1 MFKYSIKSLLS
12 KKTVSILFVISIC
25 IALSISMLSIN
36 ISAQIE
42 EGFYQVDKKYDII
55 IGPKGSSTQ
64 LVMSSLFFSD
74 DTLGTIDRNY
84 LDSIKEKYEVTN
96 IVPLA
101 MADSYK
107 GNRIVG
113 TTTDLLND
121 YRLKSGKLFKEDY
134 EVVVGYNIA
143 NMYSLSIGD
152 KLITSHG
159 TSNYA
164 EKHESSPYILVGILD
179 KTNTAYDNTLFTS
192 IDSVWNAHDDHTHE
206 NEDKS
211 QNEENNGHLED
222 EEHLDEESEDSMG
235 YTSILIKTGNLATAN
250 KIETSLS
257 EDVNIQA
264 VNTTKIL
271 RKLVG
276 NIDMSKQV
284 ALLLCGIIVVLA
296 SLLTCIMSFL
306 MLINCKKDIKLLKFL
321 GMKNSKIYK
330 YVVGQVIILIGISIT
345 ISLLINRIAL
355 TLVNNISSSL
365 GIVLDLT
372 KAYPKEF
379 YIIFVYVGVII
390 LSTVIYSYIRV
401 KKEK

>member
-1 MFKYSIKSLLS
+1 MFRYSIKSLLS
-12 KKTVSILFVISIC
+12 KKTVSILFIISIC
-25 IALSISMLSIN
+25 IAISISMLSIN
-36 ISAQIE
+36 ISSQID

-55 IGPKGSSTQ
+55 VGPKGSSTQ

-74 DTLGTIDRNY
+74 DPLGTIDTDY
-84 LDSIKEKYEVTN
+84 LDNIMDEYEVTT

-121 YRLKSGKLFKEDY
+121 YSLKSGELFKEDY

-143 NMYSLSIGD
+143 TSYNLSIGD
-152 KLITSHG
+152 EITTSHG

-164 EKHESSPYILVGILD
+164 EEHTSSPYILVGILD
-179 KTNTAYDNTLFTS
+179 KTNTSYDNTLFTS
-192 IDSVWNAHDDHTHE
+192 INSVWNAHD
-206 NEDKS
+206 
-211 QNEENNGHLED
+211 
-222 EEHLDEESEDSMG
+222 EEHIHSEEEEYSHKGDDHNMG
-235 YTSILIKTGNLATAN
+235 YTSILVKTESLATAN

-257 EDVNIQA
+257 EDVDVQA

-296 SLLTCIMSFL
+296 SLLTCVMSFL
-306 MLINCKKDIKLLKFL
+306 MLVNSKNDIKLLKFL
-321 GMKNSKIYK
+321 GMNKSKIYS
-330 YVVGQVIILIGISIT
+330 YVLGQVIILIAVSIT
-345 ISLLINRIAL
+345 ISLLINRVAL
-355 TLVNNISSSL
+355 SLVNNISSSL

-372 KAYPKEF
+372 KVYPTEF
-379 YIIFVYVGVII
+379 YIVFIYVGVII
-390 LSTVIYSYIRV
+390 VSTLIYSYIRV

>member
-1 MFKYSIKSLLS
+1 MFRYSIKSLLS
-12 KKTVSILFVISIC
+12 KKTVSILFIISIC
-25 IALSISMLSIN
+25 IAISISMLSIN
-36 ISAQIE
+36 ISSQID
-42 EGFYQVDKKYDII
+42 EGFYHVDKKYDII
-55 IGPKGSSTQ
+55 VGPKGSSTQ

-74 DTLGTIDRNY
+74 DPLGTIDTDY
-84 LDSIKEKYEVTN
+84 LDNIMDEYEVTT

-121 YRLKSGKLFKEDY
+121 YSLKSGELFKEDY

-143 NMYSLSIGD
+143 TSYNLSIGD
-152 KLITSHG
+152 EITTSHG

-164 EKHESSPYILVGILD
+164 EEHTSSPYILVGILD
-179 KTNTAYDNTLFTS
+179 KTNTSYDNTLFTS
-192 IDSVWNAHDDHTHE
+192 INSVWNAHD
-206 NEDKS
+206 
-211 QNEENNGHLED
+211 
-222 EEHLDEESEDSMG
+222 EEHIHSEEEEYSHEGDDHNMG
-235 YTSILIKTGNLATAN
+235 YTSILVKTGSLATAN

-257 EDVNIQA
+257 EDVDVQA

-296 SLLTCIMSFL
+296 SLLTCVMSFL
-306 MLINCKKDIKLLKFL
+306 MLVNSKNDIKLLKFL
-321 GMKNSKIYK
+321 GMNKSKIYS
-330 YVVGQVIILIGISIT
+330 YVLGQVIILIAVSIT
-345 ISLLINRIAL
+345 ISLLINRVAL
-355 TLVNNISSSL
+355 SLVNNISSSL

-372 KAYPKEF
+372 KVYPTEF
-379 YIIFVYVGVII
+379 YIVFIYVGVII
-390 LSTVIYSYIRV
+390 VSTLIYSYIRV

>member
-1 MFKYSIKSLLS
+1 MFRYSIKSLLS
-12 KKTVSILFVISIC
+12 KKTVSILFIISIC
-25 IALSISMLSIN
+25 IAISISMLSIN
-36 ISAQIE
+36 ISSQID

-55 IGPKGSSTQ
+55 VGPKGSSTQ

-74 DTLGTIDRNY
+74 DPLGTIDTDY
-84 LDSIKEKYEVTN
+84 LDNIMDEYEVTT

-121 YRLKSGKLFKEDY
+121 YSLKSGELFKEDY

-143 NMYSLSIGD
+143 TSYNLSIGD
-152 KLITSHG
+152 EITTSHG

-164 EKHESSPYILVGILD
+164 EEHTSSPYILVGILD
-179 KTNTAYDNTLFTS
+179 KTNTSYDNTLFTS
-192 IDSVWNAHDDHTHE
+192 INSVWNAHD
-206 NEDKS
+206 
-211 QNEENNGHLED
+211 
-222 EEHLDEESEDSMG
+222 EEHIHSEEEEYSHEGDDHNMG
-235 YTSILIKTGNLATAN
+235 YTSILVKTESLATAN

-257 EDVNIQA
+257 EDVDVQA

-296 SLLTCIMSFL
+296 SLLTCVMSFL
-306 MLINCKKDIKLLKFL
+306 MLVNSKNDIKLLKFL
-321 GMKNSKIYK
+321 GMNKSKIYS
-330 YVVGQVIILIGISIT
+330 YVLGQVIILIAVSIT
-345 ISLLINRIAL
+345 ISLLINRVAL
-355 TLVNNISSSL
+355 SLVNNISSSL

-372 KAYPKEF
+372 KVYPTEF
-379 YIIFVYVGVII
+379 YIVFIYVGVII
-390 LSTVIYSYIRV
+390 VSTLIYSYIRV